1 LRTDR
6 SCHVPY
12 SVTRTWIPTFPTR
25 RSSDLSQ
32 TINVSDNTA
41 PVITVPADATV
52 ECDEVPA
59 VGTATAT
66 DNCDTDVTVTY
77 IGETRTDGACTD
89 TYSLTRTWRASSEE
103 RRVGKE
109 SQTGRVRDNDAT
121 ESTATADASVDCGE
135 ARAR

>member
-77 IGETRTDGACTD
+77 IGETRTDGDRTN
-89 TYSLTRTWRASSEE
+89 TYSHTSNGRATYNCCNFVEDT
-103 RRVGKE
+103 
-109 SQTGRVRDNDAT
+109 QTI
-121 ESTATADASVDCGE
+121 
-135 ARAR
+135 